1 MRHFIKGWDIGS
13 FVGFIMTGFA
23 GLVTSNWT
31 MLAVSLLGVV
41 LSIRVF
47 VLSARIA
54 EQEAAQANIT
64 AAMHKF
70 IERPIAAANRVLARS
85 VEEMKVIGRAA
96 AEELGD
102 G

>member
-1 MRHFIKGWDIGS
+1 MQHFLKGWDIGT
-13 FVGFIMTGFA
+13 FIGFIVAGVA
-23 GLVTSNWT
+23 GLVTAHWT
-31 MLAVSLLGVV
+31 ILAVSLLGVV

-54 EQEAAQANIT
+54 EQEAAQVNIT
-64 AAMHKF
+64 AAMHRF
-70 IERPIAAANRVLARS
+70 IERPIAAANRVLAKS
-85 VEEMKVIGRAA
+85 AEEVKVIARAA